1 VEDHGVGRV
10 AKSIVPCT
18 IILKRV
24 RKNLERKIIM
34 VVVVWKKKG
43 LCKKSIV
50 KEGTVLIVG
59 EDGENLFL
67 LHASYSL

>member
-18 IILKRV
+18 IMLKRV
-24 RKNLERKIIM
+24 RKNLGQKIIM
-34 VVVVWKKKG
+34 VVVVWEKRG

-50 KEGTVLIVG
+50 KEGIVLIVG
-59 EDGENLFL
+59 EDGENSFV
-67 LHASYSL
+67 